1 LAKYLEFEYLKISP
15 GFRSEELVRQATA
28 RRYKQKGQGLVRVES
43 KGDYCKRTRQHSP
56 DALDS
61 LSLLVFLLR
70 QRGGAIAT
78 MNDAKPEL
86 PQRTKALQGIEK
98 MEYVDFSE

>member
-1 LAKYLEFEYLKISP
+1 
-15 GFRSEELVRQATA
+15 
-28 RRYKQKGQGLVRVES
+28 
-43 KGDYCKRTRQHSP
+43 
-56 DALDS
+56 
-61 LSLLVFLLR
+61 VFLLR